1 MISII
6 AAIGKNNELGLNNK
20 LIWHLSGDMK
30 FFKTITSGKTV
41 IMGRKCFESLPNLL
55 PNRKNIIITSNP
67 NYKVSGAEV
76 INSFKDAINYI
87 ENSTEDIFIIGG
99 AKIYEEFLP
108 YVENIYLTEINAESN
123 ADVYFPI
130 FNKDE
135 YDKEILAT
143 NEEKDIKYNT
153 CLYRKKVLKNENR

>member
-30 FFKTITSGKTV
+30 FFKTMTSGKTV
-41 IMGRKCFESLPNLL
+41 IMGRKCFESLPNIL

-76 INSFKDAINYI
+76 INSFRDAINYI
-87 ENSTEDIFIIGG
+87 ENSNEDIFIIGG

-108 YVENIYLTEINAESN
+108 YVENIYLTEIDAESK
-123 ADVYFPI
+123 ADVYFPS
-130 FNKDE
+130 FNKEE
-135 YDKEILAT
+135 YNKEILAT
-143 NEEKDIKYNT
+143 NEENNIKYNT